1 MKRHGS
7 WPILHIITVEIYS
20 LLYGDTWSVMEGI
33 MLNITTIFISFIC
46 TTDWKKLATTSSTYI
61 KKKEEVATIDSAETS
76 MEEEDHLETN
86 QPTGGEELDIMKLIP
101 AEILDG
107 IFSPDEC
114 SNYSPSTQ

>member
-1 MKRHGS
+1 MTRHGF
-7 WPILHIITVEIYS
+7 WPILHIFIVETYS
-20 LLYGDTWSVMEGI
+20 LLYGETWSVMEGI
-33 MLNITTIFISFIC
+33 MLNIASISISFIC
-46 TTDWKKLATTSSTYI
+46 TTDWKKLATTASTYI
-61 KKKEEVATIDSAETS
+61 KKKEEKVTIDSAGTS